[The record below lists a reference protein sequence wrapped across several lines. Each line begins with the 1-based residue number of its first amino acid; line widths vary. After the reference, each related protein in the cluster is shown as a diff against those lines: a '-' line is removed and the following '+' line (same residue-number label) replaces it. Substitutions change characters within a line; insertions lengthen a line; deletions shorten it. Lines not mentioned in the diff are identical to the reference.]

1 MQSEEHSLEVVYT
14 LSMVEQILYN
24 SSEADANS
32 DLLSDASVKA
42 QTELKNTWVPRFL
55 KAGGLDKLT
64 QMMDKVLKA
73 LLLGRK
79 EGTMKDSVILKYKEI
94 LSVTMKI
101 VKVFVTATV
110 CSLQNDTNADLFS
123 IKQTS
128 SALSKRLLQGPITSI
143 ITNKYLRRADKEE
156 EDLEDKLEKS
166 CVNRSSAVNFF
177 GVPIKLNNNV
187 GKTTS
192 TAKPTSSATAPSQ
205 STTAALKT
213 DF

>member
-1 MQSEEHSLEVVYT
+1 MILQACTNKRILEDVLQVRSSQFNWDSMQSEEHSLEVVYT

-110 CSLQNDTNADLFS
+110 CSL
-123 IKQTS
+123 
-128 SALSKRLLQGPITSI
+128 
-143 ITNKYLRRADKEE
+143 
-156 EDLEDKLEKS
+156 
-166 CVNRSSAVNFF
+166 
-177 GVPIKLNNNV
+177 
-187 GKTTS
+187 
-192 TAKPTSSATAPSQ
+192 
-205 STTAALKT
+205 
-213 DF
+213 